1 MIPAPLPALAR
12 EGEGRGS
19 PALRLSQLGEPAREG
34 EWAEPLGWERGGRE
48 GRVPLQ
54 PRPGCLQ
61 SAEPYVSVQGAQD
74 MSQQR
79 LLGAGLGLPLK
90 SLP

>member
-1 MIPAPLPALAR
+1 MIPAPLPAL
-12 EGEGRGS
+12 
-19 PALRLSQLGEPAREG
+19 
-34 EWAEPLGWERGGRE
+34 GRE
-48 GRVPLQ
+48 GGAQHSGSASFGSQQGKGGGLSPWGGKGEGGRAGPLCS
-54 PRPGCLQ
+54 PWLGWLQ
-61 SAEPYVSVQGAQD
+61 RAEPYVSVQGAQD